1 MAYTLQSPASS
12 LATKLPSNLSS
23 LSQLALNFW
32 WSWIPEGIAI
42 FRDIDA
48 SAWEQCQH
56 NPVQFLS
63 SVSSEK
69 LAQLASQLTYIQR
82 LESVAAKFNS
92 YMQSPHSA
100 WAKQTAPDITPQRPV
115 AYFSVEFGLHQTLQI
130 YAGGLG
136 ILAGDHL
143 KSASDLGLPI
153 VAIGLLYR
161 QGYFQ
166 QQLNNSGWQEET
178 YPEQDL
184 ETLPLELVRES
195 NGKPLKIEIELGDRA
210 CKIQA
215 WRVWVGRA
223 NLYLLDTQ
231 LEENRHS
238 DRQITNRLY
247 QADNNVRIAQ
257 EMVLGIGG
265 VRLLQR
271 LGLDPKIYHL
281 NESNAAFTLL
291 EVAHQLG
298 KQLGKSFEQVK
309 TTVQQRCVF
318 TTHTPVMAGHQ
329 TFPVD
334 LMSEYFANYWQH
346 LGLIKE
352 QFLQLGALEQE
363 AGKFSMTALA
373 LRLSK
378 AANGVSQLNGEV
390 NQQMWAQLYPLEIE
404 PAPIAAITNGV
415 HAPTW
420 TAPLM
425 SQLYAKYLDEN
436 WTRRES
442 DRLLWEKVDEIPN
455 AEIWQCHQQLKQ
467 DLIAHVRTWVK
478 QTRLRRGE
486 DRELV
491 EQSECLLDPNALTIG
506 IARRFSSYK
515 RGDLIFRDPQRA
527 LQILSDSAKPV
538 QIIFAGKAHPADD
551 KSKHIIQHLIEWTR
565 RPELQQRI
573 VFLEDYNMLIA
584 KKLVQ
589 GVDLW
594 VNTPQRPQEASG
606 TSGQKVCFNGGI
618 NCSILD
624 GWWREA
630 YQQRADG
637 KGVNGWAIGEDCSLD
652 DPEAQAQKDVEAL
665 YYLLAE
671 EIVPL
676 FYELD
681 TQKLPYR
688 WIEMMKASI
697 KTVAPMFN
705 TDRMVS
711 EYVNQMYVSTANNA
725 APV

>member
-1 MAYTLQSPASS
+1 MAYSLKSQASHF
-12 LATKLPSNLSS
+12 ATKLPSNLSS

-32 WSWIPEGIAI
+32 WSWIPEAIAI
-42 FRDIDA
+42 FHDIDA
-48 SAWEQCQH
+48 IAWEQCQH
-56 NPVQFLS
+56 NPVQFLL
-63 SVSSEK
+63 SVSEEK
-69 LAQLASQLTYIQR
+69 LAQLASQPTYVQR
-82 LESVAAKFNS
+82 LESVAAKFDS
-92 YMQSPHSA
+92 YMQSPHST
-100 WAKQTAPDITPQRPV
+100 WAKQIAPNITPEQPV
-115 AYFSVEFGLHQTLQI
+115 AYFSLEFGLHQTLHI

-143 KSASDLGLPI
+143 KSASDLGLPT

-166 QQLNNSGWQEET
+166 QRLNDCGWQEEA

-184 ETLPLELVRES
+184 ETLPLELVRNPKGE
-195 NGKPLKIEIELGDRA
+195 PLKIEVELGDRLV
-210 CKIQA
+210 KIQA
-215 WRVWVGRA
+215 WRVRVGRA

-231 LEENRHS
+231 LEDNQKS
-238 DRQITNRLY
+238 DCKITNRLY
-247 QADNNVRIAQ
+247 EADDNVRIAQ

-265 VRLLQR
+265 VRLLQH

-298 KQLGKSFEQVK
+298 KQLNQPFEQVK
-309 TTVQQRCVF
+309 TAVQQRCVF

-334 LMSEYFANYWQH
+334 LVTEYFANYWQQ
-346 LGLIKE
+346 LGLTKE
-352 QFLQLGALEQE
+352 QFLALGALEKE
-363 AGKFSMTALA
+363 SGKFSMTALA

-390 NQQMWAQLYPLEIE
+390 NQQMWAQLYPPEIE
-404 PAPIAAITNGV
+404 PAPIGAITNGV
-415 HAPTW
+415 HAGTW
-420 TAPLM
+420 TAPLI
-425 SQLYAKYLDEN
+425 SELYAKYLDED
-436 WTRRES
+436 WTKRES
-442 DRLLWEKVDEIPN
+442 DRLLWERVDNIPN
-455 AEIWQCHQQLKQ
+455 AEIWQRHQQLKE
-467 DLIAHVRTWVK
+467 DLIAHVRSWVK

-486 DRELV
+486 DRKLV
-491 EQSECLLDPNALTIG
+491 EQSDRLLDPNALTIG

-515 RGDLIFRDPQRA
+515 RGNLIFRSPQRA

-538 QIIFAGKAHPADD
+538 QIIFAGKAHPADE
-551 KSKHIIQHLIEWTR
+551 KSKHIIQDLIEWTR

-573 VFLEDYNMLIA
+573 VFLEDYNMLTA

-624 GWWREA
+624 GWWREV
-630 YQQRADG
+630 YQQGVDG
-637 KGVNGWAIGEDCSLD
+637 KGVNGWAIGEDCSID

-681 TQKLPYR
+681 TQKLPCR

-711 EYVNQMYVSTANNA
+711 EYVNQMYVSTANTS